1 MVRNNEQCSVLVQS
15 KDRSKDSR
23 EEARRKILVLTSPY
37 FPLVKGGYYS
47 FDVSGVALMGIFSR
61 SRIYRFANGAKLL
74 GNFADV
80 APQQNSHT
88 SLLLN

>member
-1 MVRNNEQCSVLVQS
+1 MNSVRCWS
-15 KDRSKDSR
+15 KAKIAAKIQEKRRGGRSWELCTYLRHLIYPWS
-23 EEARRKILVLTSPY
+23 
-37 FPLVKGGYYS
+37 KGGNS